1 MVSTCKTTRCS
12 GVVGFAAP
20 LPVRGG
26 VAESCFAASTSVARK
41 VGTVCA
47 TAGANESCVEDVGPS
62 VSRRAFI
69 ATLASLPIIGAVAE
83 RDAVR
88 AENLSGQLTVYRD
101 LPKGFT
107 IFRPNG
113 WNEFEAL
120 QDNYDMKWQDV
131 IQPLEFVT
139 VLTTPLPKERS
150 LADLG
155 DVQAVGSKLAESRSG
170 ELVSASEKDIDG
182 TPAYILE
189 IKREQAHQLT
199 LLAVS
204 KMKLYSVNASCSER
218 RWPRR
223 ERLLRAV
230 IDSFK
235 PKL

>member
-1 MVSTCKTTRCS
+1 MPAHKMATTPNTT
-12 GVVGFAAP
+12 GFTAP
-20 LPVRGG
+20 LLVNNAPLRSNFPKSMCSQRSNV
-26 VAESCFAASTSVARK
+26 
-41 VGTVCA
+41 VCA
-47 TAGANESCVEDVGPS
+47 SANGGDGS
-62 VSRRAFI
+62 VKDTCTDLSRRAFMSVLASI
-69 ATLASLPIIGAVAE
+69 PLVATLE
-83 RDAVR
+83 RDVAR

-139 VLTTPLPKERS
+139 VLTTPLPKERR

-155 DVQAVGSKLAESRSG
+155 DVQAVGEKLAQSRSG

-182 TPAYILE
+182 SPAYVFE

-199 LLAVS
+199 LLTVG

-223 ERLLRAV
+223 EKLLRAV
-230 IDSFK
+230 VDSFK

>member
-1 MVSTCKTTRCS
+1 MMPVHKMTPAPNAIGFTAPIFVNNVPLLSRFPKSTCSPRSNLLRASAS
-12 GVVGFAAP
+12 GEDG
-20 LPVRGG
+20 
-26 VAESCFAASTSVARK
+26 SVKEAR
-41 VGTVCA
+41 T
-47 TAGANESCVEDVGPS
+47 NL
-62 VSRRAFI
+62 SRRAFMSVLASI
-69 ATLASLPIIGAVAE
+69 PLVATLKRDVA
-83 RDAVR
+83 RS
-88 AENLSGQLTVYRD
+88 ENLSGQLTVYKD

-107 IFRPNG
+107 IFRPSG

-139 VLTTPLPKERS
+139 VLTTPLPKERR

-155 DVQAVGSKLAESRSG
+155 DAQAVGTKLAQSRSG

-182 TPAYILE
+182 SPAYVFE

-199 LLAVS
+199 LLTVG

-223 ERLLRAV
+223 EKLLRAV
-230 IDSFK
+230 VDSFK

>member
-1 MVSTCKTTRCS
+1 MTVAHRTTRAPD
-12 GVVGFAAP
+12 VVGFTGP
-20 LPVRGG
+20 LPVRKACSRSHLSLSVCVSQKGTTMRASAGG
-26 VAESCFAASTSVARK
+26 EGEYSKEVR
-41 VGTVCA
+41 A
-47 TAGANESCVEDVGPS
+47 T
-62 VSRRAFI
+62 VSRRAFMSALASI
-69 ATLASLPIIGAVAE
+69 PLVATLE
-83 RDAVR
+83 RDVAR
-88 AENLSGQLTVYRD
+88 ADNLSSQLSVYRD

-139 VLTTPLPKERS
+139 VLTTPLPKERR
-150 LADLG
+150 LTDLG
-155 DVQAVGSKLAESRSG
+155 DVQAVGSKLAQSRSG

-182 TPAYILE
+182 SPAYVFE

-199 LLAVS
+199 LLTVS

-223 ERLLRAV
+223 EKLLRAV